1 MRYILS
7 PIIIIILLM
16 VILISIQTPD
26 LQNNQN
32 KALVGDYNF
41 ENVTI
46 SFLKNGKKEWELT
59 ASKSTVFNDST
70 KFYLENINGRYFG
83 SNNNMALVF
92 SSPTAPILLIMVF

>member
-41 ENVTI
+41 KM
-46 SFLKNGKKEWELT
+46 S
-59 ASKSTVFNDST
+59 
-70 KFYLENINGRYFG
+70 R
-83 SNNNMALVF
+83 LVF
-92 SSPTAPILLIMVF
+92 

>member
-70 KFYLENINGRYFG
+70 KFYLENINGATLVQIIIWPLFLVRLP
-83 SNNNMALVF
+83 ALF
-92 SSPTAPILLIMVF
+92 Y